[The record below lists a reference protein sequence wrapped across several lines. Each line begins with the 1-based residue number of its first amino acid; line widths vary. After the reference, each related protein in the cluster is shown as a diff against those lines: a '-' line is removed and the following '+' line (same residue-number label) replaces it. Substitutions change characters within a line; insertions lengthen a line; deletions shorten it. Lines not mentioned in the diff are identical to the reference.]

1 MIMYYSIVRNV
12 SSFPL
17 VEKYAPVH

>member
-1 MIMYYSIVRNV
+1 MYYSIVRNV